1 MTANIKNLI
10 LNKLAITPK
19 VNNNNTTSEKPVKAK
34 ETKDTYV
41 PTNPPKLSKEEIAT
55 LKLDQNNINEINK
68 CCKLPDS
75 IKLVK
80 DKKSG
85 EYKLA
90 KNDFASQFFRIIGIQ
105 PAISPLG
112 LGAII
117 RVASTHK
124 LPQNYKLVN
133 DESGATKVID
143 MSRKDLSLKNITTE
157 KAAE

>member
-19 VNNNNTTSEKPVKAK
+19 VNNNNTTSEKPVQKQ

-41 PTNPPKLSKEEIAT
+41 PKDPPKLSKEEISS

-75 IKLVK
+75 LIIVK

-90 KNDFASQFFRIIGIQ
+90 KNDFVGKFLHG
-105 PAISPLG
+105 G
-112 LGAII
+112 
-117 RVASTHK
+117 TNK
-124 LPQNYKLVN
+124 LPKNYKLVN
-133 DESGATKVID
+133 DQSGATNVID
-143 MSRKDLSLKNITTE
+143 MSRKDLLLKTITE